1 MLNCPFNTDLRGH
14 GGGINMRL
22 RLDYLFQC
30 FESLQESHNY
40 SIMCLFFS
48 VTFRTNFCLQHPQ
61 FSSGSLS
68 VSAVD
73 SRAAVQILQSERY
86 NICLIRLSSECLF
99 SKHSHSLTDR
109 PLLSVFICYI
119 DHYML
124 VIHKQ

>member
-1 MLNCPFNTDLRGH
+1 
-14 GGGINMRL
+14 MRL

-30 FESLQESHNY
+30 FESLKEIHNC

-48 VTFRTNFCLQHPQ
+48 VRSDFCLHHPQ

-99 SKHSHSLTDR
+99 SN
-109 PLLSVFICYI
+109 
-119 DHYML
+119 
-124 VIHKQ
+124 IHIH